1 MSSPNMYS
9 ESILFTLSLLQAL
22 HVSHGAPAPQMGDY
36 GENSGPI
43 GGVNAPIPTVTAA
56 SGSLYGGSDLLG
68 GNAALPNPESDS
80 ADVENAEY
88 VNGQSADRKLG
99 LYLDFNAVDT
109 PQPVRGGFGATD
121 PGPRTYDYEKINP
134 DVYAVPGTDNGDVA
148 QAMWPL
154 GLSHNRQGSDKGAGW
169 ARQQN
174 IDVLPSAEAMA
185 GVDMRL
191 GPNAYRELH
200 WHTANE
206 WSLMLKGCVRISA
219 VDEEGRTFIDD
230 VCAGDVWFFPSG
242 VPHSIQAFDE
252 GCEFLLVFDSGSFSE
267 DNTFLV
273 SEMMMRNPV
282 SVLSKNFQADPS
294 AFKNIPQDQLY
305 IFNGTPQPKAIDETQ
320 NLTSSAGSL
329 DGTSG
334 TFSYHWSQQPAYETP
349 GGSVKIIDTTSFPI
363 SIDFAA
369 ALVVVQPGAMREI
382 HWHTTSPEW
391 NYFLQ
396 GSARIT
402 VFQGPDAART
412 FDFTAG
418 GVGYIPQAASHYVE
432 NTGDEDVIFLEVL
445 QAKKFTDVSAAQWL
459 ALTPKQVVQDHL
471 HLAEGV
477 WESLPREKQYIKQ
490 GPTNMTALAT
500 AVLESDMS
508 SSATTTLASETAAS
522 TVVARAPE
530 DDGFSETRRRVTF
543 FA

>member
-1 MSSPNMYS
+1 
-9 ESILFTLSLLQAL
+9 
-22 HVSHGAPAPQMGDY
+22 MGDY
-36 GENSGPI
+36 GENSGAV
-43 GGVNAPIPTVTAA
+43 GGVDPQISTVKSA

-68 GNAALPNPESDS
+68 GTAPEPNTDAHSTF
-80 ADVENAEY
+80 VEDPQY
-88 VNGQSADRKLG
+88 VNGQSADSKLG
-99 LYLDFNAVDT
+99 LYLDFNSVDS
-109 PQPVRGGFGATD
+109 PQPVRGGYGGTD
-121 PGPRTYDYEKINP
+121 PGPRTSDYERINP
-134 DVYAVPGTDNGDVA
+134 DVYAAPGTDKGDVA

-154 GLSHNRQGSDKGAGW
+154 GLSHNRKGTDKGSGW

-206 WSLMLKGCVRISA
+206 WSLMLNGCVRVSA

-252 GCEFLLVFDSGSFSE
+252 GCEFLLVFDSGTFSE
-267 DNTFLV
+267 DDTFLV
-273 SEMMMRNPV
+273 TEMMMRNPV
-282 SVLSKNFQADPS
+282 SVVAKNFQADPS
-294 AFKNIPQDQLY
+294 AFKNLPQDQLY
-305 IFNGTPQPKAIDETQ
+305 IFNGTPQPKTIDKTQ

-329 DGTSG
+329 DGTSSSY
-334 TFSYHWSQQPAYETP
+334 SYHWSRQPAYETP
-349 GGSVKIIDTTSFPI
+349 GGSVKMIDTTNFPM
-363 SIDFAA
+363 SIEFAA

-382 HWHTTSPEW
+382 HWHATSPEW

-402 VFQGPDAART
+402 VFQGPDASAT

-418 GVGYIPQAASHYVE
+418 SVGYIPQAASHYVE
-432 NTGDEDVIFLEVL
+432 NTGDEDVVFLEVL
-445 QAKKFTDVSAAQWL
+445 KAKKFSDVSAAQWL

-471 HLAEGV
+471 RLAEGV
-477 WESLPREKQYIKQ
+477 WENLPREKTYIKQ
-490 GPTNMTALAT
+490 GPTNMTAWAT
-500 AVLESDMS
+500 AALGDSASSSSTSLV
-508 SSATTTLASETAAS
+508 SSATATSAIAP
-522 TVVARAPE
+522 RANGDE
-530 DDGFSETRRRVTF
+530 GYSETRRKVTF

>member
-1 MSSPNMYS
+1 MPQTSPQQTVTNGPS
-9 ESILFTLSLLQAL
+9 R
-22 HVSHGAPAPQMGDY
+22 MGDY
-36 GENSGPI
+36 GENSGPV

-56 SGSLYGGSDLLG
+56 SGSLYGGSGLLG

-305 IFNGTPQPKAIDETQ
+305 
-320 NLTSSAGSL
+320 
-329 DGTSG
+329 
-334 TFSYHWSQQPAYETP
+334 
-349 GGSVKIIDTTSFPI
+349 
-363 SIDFAA
+363 
-369 ALVVVQPGAMREI
+369 
-382 HWHTTSPEW
+382 
-391 NYFLQ
+391 
-396 GSARIT
+396 
-402 VFQGPDAART
+402 
-412 FDFTAG
+412 
-418 GVGYIPQAASHYVE
+418 
-432 NTGDEDVIFLEVL
+432 
-445 QAKKFTDVSAAQWL
+445 VS
-459 ALTPKQVVQDHL
+459 
-471 HLAEGV
+471 
-477 WESLPREKQYIKQ
+477 
-490 GPTNMTALAT
+490 
-500 AVLESDMS
+500 
-508 SSATTTLASETAAS
+508 
-522 TVVARAPE
+522 
-530 DDGFSETRRRVTF
+530 TR
-543 FA
+543 

>member
-1 MSSPNMYS
+1 
-9 ESILFTLSLLQAL
+9 
-22 HVSHGAPAPQMGDY
+22 MGDY
-36 GENSGPI
+36 GENSGPV
-43 GGVNAPIPTVTAA
+43 GGVEAPIPTFTAA

-88 VNGQSADRKLG
+88 VKGQSADRKLG
-99 LYLDFNAVDT
+99 LYLDFNSVDA

-305 IFNGTPQPKAIDETQ
+305 
-320 NLTSSAGSL
+320 
-329 DGTSG
+329 
-334 TFSYHWSQQPAYETP
+334 
-349 GGSVKIIDTTSFPI
+349 V
-363 SIDFAA
+363 SI
-369 ALVVVQPGAMREI
+369 E
-382 HWHTTSPEW
+382 
-391 NYFLQ
+391 
-396 GSARIT
+396 
-402 VFQGPDAART
+402 
-412 FDFTAG
+412 
-418 GVGYIPQAASHYVE
+418 
-432 NTGDEDVIFLEVL
+432 
-445 QAKKFTDVSAAQWL
+445 
-459 ALTPKQVVQDHL
+459 
-471 HLAEGV
+471 
-477 WESLPREKQYIKQ
+477 
-490 GPTNMTALAT
+490 
-500 AVLESDMS
+500 
-508 SSATTTLASETAAS
+508 
-522 TVVARAPE
+522 
-530 DDGFSETRRRVTF
+530 
-543 FA
+543 